1 MIHKNIFNQYYY
13 NFNTK
18 WMLFIKPQNNRKI
31 YSRLV
36 RNVVLNMK

>member
-18 WMLFIKPQNNRKI
+18 WMLFIKPQNNNKKNTQEG
-31 YSRLV
+31 LEV
-36 RNVVLNMK
+36 